1 MKYRTYKIVLYSIFI
16 FIICS
21 FFVLKKIMMLSF
33 CEIINPKLSKIDN
46 KVNKFINKGY
56 NINITYLYFKGNIDD
71 IKKNIEVFMEI
82 IDYLDTKYKKEKDIF
97 KRGKVS
103 IKLIQ
108 MGINDEEK
116 IENISKIVSYAKSKN
131 IFIWISAFHY
141 TNIKEESGLYL
152 KLLERGF
159 YNIGITIA
167 CYHKFSSDYVNL
179 VLKKGGHIRLVKGY
193 YNDGEIK
200 DWNLVTKIYF
210 ENAKKIIKSGD
221 YHQLATHDF
230 KNVLYPLNKI
240 KKLNTLNNIEI
251 GFFINSIK
259 HIERETKK
267 YNIEIIN
274 KCMFITFGKKL
285 KYFKSNFSHI
295 SYPRLIRVK
304 NII

>member
-1 MKYRTYKIVLYSIFI
+1 
-16 FIICS
+16 
-21 FFVLKKIMMLSF
+21 MMLSF
-33 CEIINPKLSKIDN
+33 SEIFNPKLSKIEN

-56 NINITYLYFKGNIDD
+56 NINITYLFFKGNKDD
-71 IKKNIEVFMEI
+71 IKKNVEVFIEI
-82 IDYLDTKYKKEKDIF
+82 IDYLDEKYKDVSDIF

-108 MGINDEEK
+108 MGLNDKEK
-116 IENISKIVSYAKSKN
+116 MENISKMVSYAKSKN

-141 TNIKEESGLYL
+141 NNIGEEYSVYL
-152 KLLERGF
+152 HLLERGF
-159 YNIGITIA
+159 NNLGITIA
-167 CYHKFSSDYVNL
+167 CYHQFASDYVNL
-179 VLKKGGHIRLVKGY
+179 ILKKNGNIRLVKGY

-200 DWNLVTKIYF
+200 DWNLVTKIYL

-230 KNVLYPLNKI
+230 KNILYPLNKI
-240 KKLNTLNNIEI
+240 RKLNTLTNIEC

-259 HIERETKK
+259 HIERETTK

-274 KCMFITFGKKL
+274 KCMFITFGEKIRYL
-285 KYFKSNFSHI
+285 KSNFSYI
-295 SYPRLIRVK
+295 SYPRLLRVK